1 MSACQH
7 FPKRF
12 RSLAWFLAFVC
23 ALLVGCYI
31 FRAPLLTD
39 VARAWVVNDAVTNAD
54 AIVVLGG
61 KPELRPYEAT
71 QLYHAG
77 VAPRVIY
84 MNVKL
89 SPLAEQGLTLSEREI
104 TRRVL
109 LANHVPETALVAVG
123 DGVATTYDESRA
135 VRAWLATNN
144 AKSILIVTDLSHT
157 RRAKW
162 IFSKELKGT
171 GVQVYVHAIRPSE
184 YALTNWWQHEE
195 GVIAFQNEFLKDI
208 YYHFKY

>member
-1 MSACQH
+1 
-7 FPKRF
+7 
-12 RSLAWFLAFVC
+12 
-23 ALLVGCYI
+23 
-31 FRAPLLTD
+31 
-39 VARAWVVNDAVTNAD
+39 
-54 AIVVLGG
+54 
-61 KPELRPYEAT
+61 
-71 QLYHAG
+71 
-77 VAPRVIY
+77 
-84 MNVKL
+84 
-89 SPLAEQGLTLSEREI
+89 
-104 TRRVL
+104 
-109 LANHVPETALVAVG
+109 VAVG